1 MTDEKTARTAQ
12 TTLARAE
19 ELAMTGKYGSWIEI
33 ERLLVKEGFAK
44 APRLLHSKAKR
55 SWLDRLCLG
64 HHKKATDT

>member
-1 MTDEKTARTAQ
+1 MTKDTKAASI
-12 TTLARAE
+12 LDRAE
-19 ELAMTGKYGSWIEI
+19 ELAVSGKYGGWIEI
-33 ERLLVKEGFAK
+33 ERVLVKEGFAK